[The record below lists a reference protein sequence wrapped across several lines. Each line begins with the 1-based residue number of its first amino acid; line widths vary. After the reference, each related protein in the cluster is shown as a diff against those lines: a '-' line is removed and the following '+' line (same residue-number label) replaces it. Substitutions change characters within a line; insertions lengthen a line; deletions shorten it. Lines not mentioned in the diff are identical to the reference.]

1 MEITVCPGNID
12 VEACDCSMG
21 MINVWVSNTFDCNNP
36 IGFYYYYKESNCT
49 GEIPDWNDG
58 GNYPWP
64 FINCDTVQAFY
75 QMVAPDGNIFDN
87 LPCYGS
93 DIRLKTGIETLKD
106 SLETLMKLEVVEYDW
121 NTNLNETEYKYFEK
135 NKKLHT
141 IGLIA
146 QNVRQYYPEVV
157 ELGSNGY
164 YRLDYTK
171 LNSVLVEAIK
181 EQQLF
186 IEDIDKE
193 LEYIESKLK

>member
-1 MEITVCPGNID
+1 MFNPGNEITLYTDDPMCSQQPPFPCFYFSNTDCQGLVCRDFGIPCQFLSCDMGVTYYDMGGGPPGNCC
-12 VEACDCSMG
+12 A
-21 MINVWVSNTFDCNNP
+21 IN
-36 IGFYYYYKESNCT
+36 
-49 GEIPDWNDG
+49 NDM
-58 GNYPWP
+58 
-64 FINCDTVQAFY
+64 C
-75 QMVAPDGNIFDN
+75 M
-87 LPCYGS
+87 GS
-93 DIRLKTGIETLKD
+93 DIRLKKGIETLKD
-106 SLETLMKLEVVEYDW
+106 SLENIMKLEVVEYDW
-121 NTNLNETEYKYFEK
+121 NHNLSQVEYDYFEK
-135 NKKLHT
+135 NKSLHT

-193 LEYIESKLK
+193 LEYIESKLN

>member
-1 MEITVCPGNID
+1 MCYQVMVWCGMDPNEVCMTPNMVTLYTND
-12 VEACDCSMG
+12 PTCPSTPPFACFYLSDSDCQGLICRDYGFSCQFLSCDMG
-21 MINVWVSNTFDCNNP
+21 MTYYIMNPNSCCGDVSEMCMT
-36 IGFYYYYKESNCT
+36 
-49 GEIPDWNDG
+49 
-58 GNYPWP
+58 
-64 FINCDTVQAFY
+64 
-75 QMVAPDGNIFDN
+75 
-87 LPCYGS
+87 S
-93 DIRLKTGIETLKD
+93 DIRLKKGIETLKD
-106 SLETLMKLEVVEYDW
+106 SLENIMKLEVVEYDW
-121 NTNLNETEYKYFEK
+121 NHNLSQVEYDYFEK
-135 NKKLHT
+135 NKSLHT

-193 LEYIESKLK
+193 LEYIESKLN

>member
-1 MEITVCPGNID
+1 MCINID
-12 VEACDCSMG
+12 VCCGNNPNEACDCVNGTTS
-21 MINVWVSNTFDCNNP
+21 VWVDGAYDCNNP
-36 IGFYYYYKESNCT
+36 VGFIYYLTENRCNSMAD
-49 GEIPDWNDG
+49 DWG
-58 GNYPWP
+58 GTC
-64 FINCDTVQAFY
+64 FFVNCDLAMGFY
-75 QMVAPDGNIFDN
+75 QMVDFSGFIMTNE
-87 LPCYGS
+87 PCMGS

-121 NTNLNETEYKYFEK
+121 NENLNKTEYDYFK
-135 NKKLHT
+135 RNDNLHT

-164 YRLDYTK
+164 YRIDYTK

-186 IEDIDKE
+186 IDDIDKE
-193 LEYIESKLK
+193 LEFIQSKLN

>member
-1 MEITVCPGNID
+1 LISVCFGNSD
-12 VEACDCSMG
+12 VEACVCAGGTIDVYVNS
-21 MINVWVSNTFDCNNP
+21 SFDCNNP
-36 IGFYYYYKESNCT
+36 VSFYYFHKQSACEQDA
-49 GEIPDWNDG
+49 PDWNAS
-58 GNYPWP
+58 GNTPWP
-64 FINCDTVQAFY
+64 YISCDTVGAFY

-87 LPCYGS
+87 LPCFGS

>member
-1 MEITVCPGNID
+1 MFNPANMVNVYTTDPTCSTSPPYPCFYDDYYHCTINDCRDFGIPCQFLS
-12 VEACDCSMG
+12 CDMG
-21 MINVWVSNTFDCNNP
+21 MT
-36 IGFYYYYKESNCT
+36 YY
-49 GEIPDWNDG
+49 DMG
-58 GNYPWP
+58 GGPP
-64 FINCDTVQAFY
+64 GQCCAI
-75 QMVAPDGNIFDN
+75 DN
-87 LPCYGS
+87 QPCMPS
-93 DIRLKTGIETLKD
+93 DIRLKKGIETLKD
-106 SLETLMKLEVVEYDW
+106 SLTNILKLEVVEYDW
-121 NTNLNETEYKYFEK
+121 NHNLSQVEYDYFEK
-135 NKKLHT
+135 NKSLHT

-193 LEYIESKLK
+193 LEYIESNLN

>member
-1 MEITVCPGNID
+1 M
-12 VEACDCSMG
+12 EACDCVMQ
-21 MINVWVSNTFDCNNP
+21 IQVWVQGNFDCNNP
-36 IGFYYYYKESNCT
+36 VGFYYYLNQGKCDLMIPGSWMSAYPFVNCRQ
-49 GEIPDWNDG
+49 IPQ
-58 GNYPWP
+58 
-64 FINCDTVQAFY
+64 TFY
-75 QMVAPDGNIFDN
+75 QLVDPDGLILTND
-87 LPCYGS
+87 PCMGS
-93 DIRLKTGIETLKD
+93 DIRLKNGVETLKD

-121 NTNLNETEYKYFEK
+121 NENLSNVEYDYFKK
-135 NKKLHT
+135 NNNLHT

-164 YRLDYTK
+164 YRLNYVK

-193 LEYIESKLK
+193 LEYIESKLN

>member
-1 MEITVCPGNID
+1 MDPNDVCMFRPQ
-12 VEACDCSMG
+12 
-21 MINVWVSNTFDCNNP
+21 NVIQLWSNDPTCP
-36 IGFYYYYKESNCT
+36 TT
-49 GEIPDWNDG
+49 G
-58 GNYPWP
+58 
-64 FINCDTVQAFY
+64 A
-75 QMVAPDGNIFDN
+75 
-87 LPCYGS
+87 LPCYYDTDAHCQLNDCRDYTIPCQFLSCDMGATYYDMGGGPPGNCCALSSEMCMAS
-93 DIRLKTGIETLKD
+93 DIRLKKGIETLKD
-106 SLETLMKLEVVEYDW
+106 SLTNIMKLEVVEYDW
-121 NTNLNETEYKYFEK
+121 NHNLNQVEYDYFEK
-135 NKKLHT
+135 NNNLHT

-193 LEYIESKLK
+193 LEYIESKLN

>member
-1 MEITVCPGNID
+1 MDPNQVCMAPNIVNLFTTD
-12 VEACDCSMG
+12 SSCP
-21 MINVWVSNTFDCNNP
+21 TTP
-36 IGFYYYYKESNCT
+36 
-49 GEIPDWNDG
+49 
-58 GNYPWP
+58 
-64 FINCDTVQAFY
+64 AF
-75 QMVAPDGNIFDN
+75 
-87 LPCYGS
+87 PCYYLTDNDCQIDNCRDFGFPCQFLSCDMGATYYDMAGACCAMMNEMCMPS
-93 DIRLKTGIETLKD
+93 DIRLKKGIETLKD
-106 SLETLMKLEVVEYDW
+106 SLDNIMKLEVVEYDW
-121 NTNLNETEYKYFEK
+121 NHNLSQVEYDYFEK
-135 NKKLHT
+135 NKSLHT

-193 LEYIESKLK
+193 LEYIESKLN

>member
-1 MEITVCPGNID
+1 MDPMDVCMFRPGNVITLYTNDPSCPMMPTFPCYYDDAGSCTID
-12 VEACDCSMG
+12 DCRPFAITCDFLSCDMG
-21 MINVWVSNTFDCNNP
+21 MTYYDMMGCCAANSNMCMP
-36 IGFYYYYKESNCT
+36 
-49 GEIPDWNDG
+49 
-58 GNYPWP
+58 
-64 FINCDTVQAFY
+64 
-75 QMVAPDGNIFDN
+75 
-87 LPCYGS
+87 S
-93 DIRLKTGIETLKD
+93 DVRLKKGVETLKD
-106 SLETLMKLEVVEYDW
+106 SLENIMKLEVVEYDW
-121 NTNLNETEYKYFEK
+121 NHNLSQVEYDYFEK
-135 NKKLHT
+135 NKSLHT

-193 LEYIESKLK
+193 LEYIESILN